1 MRYHICY
8 SDTLRLKDG
17 SIVNVNDVLLNDSTH
32 EYDVGTREKD
42 GRIRKVGEKAQFLE
56 DYIDEGIFVLIL
68 EKGEYDNE
76 HIQ

>member
-8 SDTLRLKDG
+8 SDTLLLKDG
-17 SIVNVNDVLLNDSTH
+17 SVVKMDDILLNEATH

-42 GRIRKVGEKAQFLE
+42 GRIRKIGEKAQFLE
-56 DYIDEGIFVLIL
+56 DYIDDGNFVVIL

-76 HIQ
+76 QI